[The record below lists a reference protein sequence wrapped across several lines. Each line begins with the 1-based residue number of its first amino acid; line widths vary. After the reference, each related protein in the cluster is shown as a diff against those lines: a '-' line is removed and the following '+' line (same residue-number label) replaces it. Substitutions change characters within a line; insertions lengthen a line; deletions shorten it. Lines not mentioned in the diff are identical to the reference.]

1 MGAPVRGRETP
12 RRSDFSPRS
21 GGSRPG
27 IGRLLPRAVTMRR
40 AMSSPSAVRLRS
52 ALACLAFASGCA
64 QPPAPAAPNESPDG
78 LGATPESAPEV
89 TAAESSPPEPIPAE
103 PTPSDTAAASAPAA
117 SGPKDTRGK
126 AEIQQVMA
134 GSRDKVRA
142 CYDAALPQNPGAK
155 GNLVIDF
162 TIDPHGE
169 VKQAEVN
176 WSASELH
183 IPELDTCAVDAV
195 RSIKFPASSRGLESK
210 VSYPFNF
217 NPPRPGK
224 PASREE
230 PAGPSR

>member
-1 MGAPVRGRETP
+1 
-12 RRSDFSPRS
+12 
-21 GGSRPG
+21 
-27 IGRLLPRAVTMRR
+27 
-40 AMSSPSAVRLRS
+40 MSSLSAVHLGS
-52 ALACLAFASGCA
+52 VLALVAIASGCGSA
-64 QPPAPAAPNESPDG
+64 PPPITPDETPASS
-78 LGATPESAPEV
+78 GATAESAPEH
-89 TAAESSPPEPIPAE
+89 TAAESTAPDPAE
-103 PTPSDTAAASAPAA
+103 GAVAESAAGA
-117 SGPKDTRGK
+117 GGTVPKDTRGK

-134 GSRDKVRA
+134 DNREKVRA

-155 GNLVIDF
+155 GDLVIDF
-162 TIDPHGE
+162 TIDPRGQ

-195 RSIKFPASSRGLESK
+195 RSIQFPPSSRGLESK

-224 PASREE
+224 PAPRDE